1 MTDADPIEPV
11 SDEDLAEPGAIEL
24 ARIRT
29 EVRQVAQQVQALAAE
44 VDHIRRLLT
53 AGCVRSGTSG
63 LDRGAIYVIREQ
75 QMTQLLS
82 NMVHAL
88 QTFLQQRAATPP
100 P

>member
-11 SDEDLAEPGAIEL
+11 SDEDLAAPGAIEL

-44 VDHIRRLLT
+44 VADIRCLLT
-53 AGCVRSGTSG
+53 TGCVRGGTGG
-63 LDRGAIYVIREQ
+63 LDRGAIYVTREQ

-82 NMVHAL
+82 NIIHAL